1 MDTCR
6 TRRDQKS
13 AREPAFEACISSRLC
28 SQEFHT
34 PQRGHLYPCWRRHFG
49 SFGGGH
55 FRIGESLFHNVSN
68 DKRMSRNK
76 LMRRTCAQK
85 KPRPEPGQYS
95 RVKRQRLTVLLA
107 AAPTLAATL
116 LAALARVLLLLTAA
130 TLALPAAALL
140 TGLTGLLVLLVVA
153 AALTTLAWLALV
165 RICHTRDSILCCWDH
180 SRRSTRHQ
188 AARFRLLSGCRKLE
202 MLRFVAA
209 SSIGAAGGF
218 QPTA

>member
-1 MDTCR
+1 MAHLR
-6 TRRDQKS
+6 AEK
-13 AREPAFEACISSRLC
+13 APAGAGAVLE
-28 SQEFHT
+28 
-34 PQRGHLYPCWRRHFG
+34 
-49 SFGGGH
+49 
-55 FRIGESLFHNVSN
+55 
-68 DKRMSRNK
+68 
-76 LMRRTCAQK
+76 
-85 KPRPEPGQYS
+85 
-95 RVKRQRLTVLLA
+95 VKRQRLTVLLA

-188 AARFRLLSGCRKLE
+188 PARFRLLCACRKLE
-202 MLRFVAA
+202 MLRFVACEFDWRCQGL
-209 SSIGAAGGF
+209 STISAGPIITYVTSQTRTCGKRLVSPDTDAQSF
-218 QPTA
+218 SGVTVEPLRACPRS